1 MTAPAPLLFENVRLI
16 DPADGLDAVG
26 ALLVA
31 DGRIVER
38 GTDAG
43 KSLPEGT
50 QRIDGK
56 GAVLAPGLVDMR
68 VFTGEPGAE
77 HRETLSSAGDAAAAG
92 GVTTLVLMP
101 DAEPVID
108 DIALVDFI
116 ARRAQ
121 ATAPVN
127 IVPTAAATRG
137 LNGVEMAELRLLT
150 DAGAVAL
157 SNGRKPITNAQ
168 VMRRILTYARD
179 FGALLIH
186 QPEDPDLKGSGVMNA
201 GETATRAGLAGIPHE
216 AETIMLERDMRLVRL
231 TGGRYHA
238 AQLSAAE
245 SAGIVRAAKANG
257 LDVTAGVSINH
268 LCLNENDIG
277 TWRSFLKM
285 SPPLR
290 TEDDRRALIAALAD
304 GTIDVIVSAHDPQD
318 VEMKRHPFAEAADGA
333 TGLETLLAAGL
344 RLVHSGDL
352 TLSRLIAAMTL
363 GPARILGLDAGT
375 LQPGRAADLVLFD
388 PDAPWICDRKQLRS
402 RSKNTP
408 FHGARFQGRVLMTT
422 VAGRIVHS

>member
-1 MTAPAPLLFENVRLI
+1 
-16 DPADGLDAVG
+16 
-26 ALLVA
+26 
-31 DGRIVER
+31 
-38 GTDAG
+38 
-43 KSLPEGT
+43 
-50 QRIDGK
+50 
-56 GAVLAPGLVDMR
+56 
-68 VFTGEPGAE
+68 
-77 HRETLSSAGDAAAAG
+77 
-92 GVTTLVLMP
+92 
-101 DAEPVID
+101 
-108 DIALVDFI
+108 
-116 ARRAQ
+116 
-121 ATAPVN
+121 
-127 IVPTAAATRG
+127 
-137 LNGVEMAELRLLT
+137 
-150 DAGAVAL
+150 
-157 SNGRKPITNAQ
+157 
-168 VMRRILTYARD
+168 
-179 FGALLIH
+179 
-186 QPEDPDLKGSGVMNA
+186 
-201 GETATRAGLAGIPHE
+201 
-216 AETIMLERDMRLVRL
+216 MRLVRL